1 MSIRFL
7 SAAVGVVALL
17 GAGCSRTEPLAY
29 SVEFEVRVQGK
40 PAAGATVVLHPVG
53 KADPKAPLP
62 SGRVDESG
70 KVRLSTFAQDDGA
83 PPGEY
88 AVTVEWRDQVVVT
101 VGSDKL
107 TEFTADK
114 LKGKYGKPTA
124 PAVRRVTVKKE
135 ENKLPPLQ
143 L

>member
-1 MSIRFL
+1 MRIRFL
-7 SAAVGVVALL
+7 SAAIGVVALL
-17 GAGCSRTEPLAY
+17 GAGCSRTEQAAY
-29 SVEFEVRVQGK
+29 PVEFEVRVQGK

-53 KADPKAPLP
+53 PADPKAPLP
-62 SGRVDESG
+62 TGRVAADG
-70 KVRLSTFAQDDGA
+70 KVKLSTFAQDDGA

-88 AVTVEWRDQVVVT
+88 AVTVQWRDEVVVT

-114 LKGKYGKPTA
+114 LKGKFANPTA
-124 PAVRRVTVKKE
+124 PAVPRVTVKKE
-135 ENKLPPLQ
+135 QNKLPPVQ